1 MLKFKKNLDNA
12 DNKLLVLY
20 ARLIKIF
27 LIISILFLIWIVFII
42 LGSFILE
49 FEPNWAILDLN
60 NWILI
65 WCFLIVIFIIF
76 EIALYIHY
84 ISSIGK
90 RIEFVE
96 TEPEFI
102 FGKRLYIYTFPIG
115 YKGGIFSKTY
125 IQIDKN
131 SVLRLRNL
139 IIPPGDL
146 WNKEGK

>member
-20 ARLIKIF
+20 VRLIKIF

-102 FGKRLYIYTFPIG
+102 FGKRLYIYTFPQ
-115 YKGGIFSKTY
+115 
-125 IQIDKN
+125 IQRH
-131 SVLRLRNL
+131 S
-139 IIPPGDL
+139 
-146 WNKEGK
+146 